1 MMCCNECPFN
11 PVVGN
16 APQRCSNPVCAP
28 SESRCATGFSARNL
42 GSRCM
47 LDYYVI
53 NRLYQNDELAQKLVF
68 ESLRSA
74 LIGRDRALILS
85 IFHAADDHLRLQL
98 WQWLEAFEPR
108 SLWLLNPVFA
118 AAGLP
123 ALDSFMNIGSH
134 RARYL
139 DAIISNPYIGRVYQH
154 ACF

>member
-1 MMCCNECPFN
+1 
-11 PVVGN
+11 
-16 APQRCSNPVCAP
+16 
-28 SESRCATGFSARNL
+28 
-42 GSRCM
+42 M